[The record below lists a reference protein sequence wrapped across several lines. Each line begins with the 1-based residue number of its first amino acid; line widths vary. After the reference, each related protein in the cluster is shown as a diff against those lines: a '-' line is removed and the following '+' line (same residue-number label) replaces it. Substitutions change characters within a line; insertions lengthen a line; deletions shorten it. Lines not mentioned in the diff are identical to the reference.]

1 MQTFCDNIVADI
13 KAANNEGEVIKVIS
27 YTMSRIR
34 LDRNNEFSYIMNI
47 ITSLRSVDATA
58 ISGEAQ
64 LNVKLAIAIFT
75 QFHQGNLLRIP

>member
-1 MQTFCDNIVADI
+1 MQTFCDDIVADI

-47 ITSLRSVDATA
+47 ITSLRSIDPTA

-75 QFHQGNLLRIP
+75 QFHQGNLQRIP